1 VPAACPHVH
10 GWGFIAGLYHW
21 LGQIELAIELQRAG
35 LNSHGTRSFTRP
47 TALVDDP
54 YADALP
60 VEPKSKNQPGRAGSD
75 NEYVGLRHDLTSNIN
90 ASGIMNVPGRAQSQR
105 FIGRTQSGGIYPPI
119 AQVSTLTIRSHE

>member
-1 VPAACPHVH
+1 MAVLGIDQHERIRRNFSACVAQGYTRPVPAACPHIH

-75 NEYVGLRHDLTSNIN
+75 NEYVGL
-90 ASGIMNVPGRAQSQR
+90 
-105 FIGRTQSGGIYPPI
+105 
-119 AQVSTLTIRSHE
+119 